1 MGCCAH
7 LDAGIWRSFL
17 SPRPAIRKLVL
28 RPSRTKGGRMRF
40 RVKLCVSMLAI
51 SALFVS
57 AGIAARAQDKQHV
70 VSLSDLNKDAARPTQ
85 TRQSNEE
92 AVRTLLSSDPGQKAL
107 KSVNLDYQ
115 KVDKA
120 VVQLNDEDLAKLAE
134 RSRRA
139 QSDFAAGRISD
150 RDLLWIIV
158 IAIGIIVL
166 VVALR

>member
-1 MGCCAH
+1 MHFRFNTCVSILAIAG
-7 LDAGIWRSFL
+7 LLGLAGI
-17 SPRPAIRKLVL
+17 P
-28 RPSRTKGGRMRF
+28 
-40 RVKLCVSMLAI
+40 
-51 SALFVS
+51 
-57 AGIAARAQDKQHV
+57 ARAQDKQHV
-70 VSLSDLNKDAARPTQ
+70 VSLSDLNKDAARPAQ

-120 VVQLNDEDLAKLAE
+120 VGQLSDEDLAKLAE
-134 RSRRA
+134 RSRQA